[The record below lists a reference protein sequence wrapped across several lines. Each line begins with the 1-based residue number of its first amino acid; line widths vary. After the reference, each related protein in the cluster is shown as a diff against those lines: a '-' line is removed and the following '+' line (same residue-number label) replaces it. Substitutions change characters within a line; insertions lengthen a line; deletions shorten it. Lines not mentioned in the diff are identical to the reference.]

1 MARQRFRMVV
11 SCRDLR
17 RCLCLPASTF
27 QDTRLPYR
35 ASAYLATA
43 SAMEVRFDRT
53 TSRAAN
59 FSLVRL
65 TIGIRGK
72 LHRETAVPVRRL
84 CTHGGPES
92 DACPQTIRNL
102 GRGSALL
109 S

>member
-1 MARQRFRMVV
+1 MARQRFRMAV

-17 RCLCLPASTF
+17 RRSCLRASTF

-35 ASAYLATA
+35 ASAYSATALAT
-43 SAMEVRFDRT
+43 EVQFDRT
-53 TSRAAN
+53 TSFAAS

-65 TIGIRGK
+65 TTGTRGK
-72 LHRETAVPVRRL
+72 LHRETAAPVRRS
-84 CTHGGPES
+84 CAYGGPES
-92 DACPQTIRNL
+92 DACPQTICNL

>member
-1 MARQRFRMVV
+1 MARQRFRMAV

-17 RCLCLPASTF
+17 RRSCLRASTF

-35 ASAYLATA
+35 ASALAT
-43 SAMEVRFDRT
+43 EVQFDRT
-53 TSRAAN
+53 TSFAAN

-84 CTHGGPES
+84 FAHGGPEW
-92 DACPQTIRNL
+92 DACPQTICNL

>member
-1 MARQRFRMVV
+1 MARQRFRMAV

-17 RCLCLPASTF
+17 RRSCLRASTF

-35 ASAYLATA
+35 ASAYSATALAT
-43 SAMEVRFDRT
+43 EVQFDRT
-53 TSRAAN
+53 TSFAAN

-65 TIGIRGK
+65 IIGIRGK

-84 CTHGGPES
+84 CAHGGPEWG
-92 DACPQTIRNL
+92 ACPQTIRNL